1 MQREIIVYS
10 AQLCSDCQS
19 LKRFLDN
26 EGLPYSIRDI
36 KENPEHGAELESR
49 TGKLGV
55 PYVVIDGEWRRG
67 YQPGEPF
74 SEDFARELLGL

>member
-1 MQREIIVYS
+1 MQREIILYS
-10 AQLCSDCQS
+10 AALCSDCQS

-26 EGLPYSIRDI
+26 EGVPYAVRDI
-36 KENPEHGAELESR
+36 KENPEHAAELEAR

-74 SEDFARELLGL
+74 SESFARQLLGL

>member
-10 AQLCSDCQS
+10 AKLCSDCQS

-26 EGLPYSIRDI
+26 EGVPYTVRDI
-36 KENPEHGAELESR
+36 KENPEHGVELESR

-55 PYVVIDGEWRRG
+55 PYVVVDGEWRRG